1 MKKVL
6 AIAMALTLAVSVAA
20 CQRKSHLEV
29 KDMSQISKSD
39 RAVVVKTITLQNL
52 EERVT
57 KIENR
62 LDVAKAARARAAAG
76 QTVVPITQGKVRYT
90 PAPKYDPNFL
100 NQILNQK

>member
-6 AIAMALTLAVSVAA
+6 AIVMALTLAVSVAA

-29 KDMSQISKSD
+29 KDMSQISKKD
-39 RAVVVKTITLQNL
+39 REVVVKTITLQNL

-62 LDVAKAARARAAAG
+62 LDVAKAARARAAAAAN
-76 QTVVPITQGKVRYT
+76 QVVPITQGKVRYT
-90 PAPKYDPNFL
+90 PAPKYDPNF
-100 NQILNQK
+100 